1 MYNELYIIEEIERKK
16 RWIMKVILQ
25 QQERDRLMESLSAP
39 QREYI
44 QHFVK
49 RGKQTAFARELAA
62 SKGVQ
67 ITPTMSDKEVEQFID
82 DWLLVDYID
91 AGPNYREH
99 QQYRC
104 QCGRTLRH
112 VYVVR
117 HQRTGEQI
125 RFGKEHFE
133 EHTMI
138 PAHCVKA
145 ILDGFQ
151 SVDYEMDELLVKMSD
166 GWRFEASFPMM
177 PDSFV
182 MPRDIGEAVALGM
195 PLLDRQVAMLRRLLR
210 EHGDETSRRQREQQA
225 NRRFA
230 EPRPPES
237 MQAQE
242 PRSATTAPKSKSKP
256 AKEEPVQFTMDDLFG
271 WLEEPEAS
279 PESQFDVPAEP
290 PVQLSPLTVTESKSK
305 QPNMIA
311 GLTQGPLSSSQK
323 QAVDRY
329 LNADV
334 ESVRAMCELLIRDA
348 IAPNDRFLT
357 GKPRIFG
364 ELCLYLQ
371 QKEWDGELYLAGN
384 DGKDDFRFS
393 RHPAA
398 SLQ

>member
-1 MYNELYIIEEIERKK
+1 
-16 RWIMKVILQ
+16 MKVILQ

-39 QREYI
+39 QRDYI

-82 DWLLVDYID
+82 DWLLMDYID

-166 GWRFEASFPMM
+166 GWRFDATFPMM

-182 MPRDIGEAVALGM
+182 IPRDIGEAVALGM
-195 PLLDRQVAMLRRLLR
+195 PLLDRQVATLRRLLR

-225 NRRFA
+225 NRSRFA
-230 EPRPPES
+230 ETRPPEPKPDP
-237 MQAQE
+237 E
-242 PRSATTAPKSKSKP
+242 PGSTKTTSKSKAKP
-256 AKEEPVQFTMDDLFG
+256 LKEEPVQFTMDDLFG
-271 WLEEPEAS
+271 WFEEPETS
-279 PESQFDVPAEP
+279 PEVQTDVPAELEEKRSSFAVAEP
-290 PVQLSPLTVTESKSK
+290 KAM
-305 QPNMIA
+305 QPAILA
-311 GLTQGPLSSSQK
+311 DQPQGTLSSSQK
-323 QAVDRY
+323 QAVERY
-329 LNADV
+329 LDADV

-364 ELCLYLQ
+364 EICLYLQ
-371 QKEWDGELYLAGN
+371 QKVWDGELYPAGN
-384 DGKDDFRFS
+384 EGKDDFRFS
-393 RHPAA
+393 RHP
-398 SLQ
+398 SVSPVLE